1 MRIQSPNSIFSVNL
15 KFETGANKMASF
27 CKSIYGMEKKFR
39 SFTERFF
46 TKKKR
51 IKMRGKIKFTTK
63 IRSIA
68 GTIVKYI
75 FKNYNMI

>member
-1 MRIQSPNSIFSVNL
+1 
-15 KFETGANKMASF
+15 MASF

>member
-1 MRIQSPNSIFSVNL
+1 MTPIQCRIQGQIKWHQSVNP
-15 KFETGANKMASF
+15 
-27 CKSIYGMEKKFR
+27 
-39 SFTERFF
+39 FTEWKRNLGLLRNGFSQ
-46 TKKKR
+46 KKR